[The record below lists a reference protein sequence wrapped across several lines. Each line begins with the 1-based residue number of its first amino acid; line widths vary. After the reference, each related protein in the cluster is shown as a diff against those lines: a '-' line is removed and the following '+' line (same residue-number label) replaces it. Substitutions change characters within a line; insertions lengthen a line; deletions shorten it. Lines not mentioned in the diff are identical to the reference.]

1 MTGDSDSVTTSCAA
15 SDSVGYTAVGITN
28 ILVVFFYSLSA
39 ALDTVEII
47 AKNYD
52 INKSF

>member
-1 MTGDSDSVTTSCAA
+1 MTPSLLAVQLLIVT
-15 SDSVGYTAVGITN
+15 VGYTAVGITN
-28 ILVVFFYSLSA
+28 ILVVFFYSLST